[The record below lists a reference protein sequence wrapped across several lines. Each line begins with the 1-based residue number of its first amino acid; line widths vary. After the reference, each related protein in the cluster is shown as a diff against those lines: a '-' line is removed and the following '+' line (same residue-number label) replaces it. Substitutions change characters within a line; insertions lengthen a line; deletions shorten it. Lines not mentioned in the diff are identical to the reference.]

1 MHAYILRYMT
11 LEAAKATDE
20 KNVTCVMF
28 SSLLAA
34 HFW

>member
-1 MHAYILRYMT
+1 MHILQYMT
-11 LEAAKATDE
+11 LEAAKATNE
-20 KNVTCVMF
+20 KKNETCVMF